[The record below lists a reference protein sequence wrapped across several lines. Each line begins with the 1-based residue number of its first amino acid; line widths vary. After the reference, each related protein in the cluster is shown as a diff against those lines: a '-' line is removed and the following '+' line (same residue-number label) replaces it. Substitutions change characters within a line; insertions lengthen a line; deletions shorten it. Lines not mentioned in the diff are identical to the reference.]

1 MSSRHLQK
9 HIVMF
14 LKTVGNFF
22 GKFAVC
28 NGGKIGEKNKRE
40 LLGKL

>member
-28 NGGKIGEKNKRE
+28 NGEKSGKKQRE